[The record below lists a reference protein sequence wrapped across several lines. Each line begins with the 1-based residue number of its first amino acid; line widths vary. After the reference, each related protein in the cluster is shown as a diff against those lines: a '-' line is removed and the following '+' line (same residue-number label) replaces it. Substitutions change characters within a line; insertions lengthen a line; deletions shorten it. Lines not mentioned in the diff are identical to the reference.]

1 MPITNFGFDSIKIPS
16 NLARQTIKMSQY
28 PAAIMM
34 LMCRVGLLAG
44 SIIMSH
50 KSIKISNFIADY
62 FKLEISERSKQHFQ
76 LYK

>member
-44 SIIMSH
+44 SSLMSH